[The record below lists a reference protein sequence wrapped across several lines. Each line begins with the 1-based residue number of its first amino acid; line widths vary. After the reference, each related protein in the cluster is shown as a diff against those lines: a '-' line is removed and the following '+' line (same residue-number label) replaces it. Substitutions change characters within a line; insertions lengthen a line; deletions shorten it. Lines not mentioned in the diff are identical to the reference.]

1 MTWTADYAYYAVG
14 RGQLDLAS
22 STALYMGLYL
32 AGSGLSGAG
41 QPSATDRSQNTN
53 LLECNYSGYALANI
67 TGVTLTLDTTAHTAR
82 WKFSPVVFTNL
93 GTSVGTQVAGA
104 WIQLY
109 ASTSTGHILAAFDT
123 SPLFPFS
130 GGGDK
135 VIVAPLTGAIRVR
148 G

>member
-1 MTWTADYAYYAVG
+1 VTWTADFAYYALG

-22 STALYMGLYL
+22 STSLYMGLYL
-32 AGSGLSGAG
+32 VGSGLSGSG
-41 QPSATDRSQNTN
+41 QPSASDRSQNTN
-53 LLECNYSGYALANI
+53 ISECNYANYALTNI

-82 WKFSPVVFTNL
+82 WKFSPVTFTNL
-93 GTSVGTQVAGA
+93 GTSVGTQVGGA
-104 WIQLY
+104 WIQLH
-109 ASTSTGHILAAFDT
+109 ASTTTGHILAAFDT

-135 VIVAPLTGAIRVR
+135 VIVPPVTGAIRLR

>member
-1 MTWTADYAYYAVG
+1 MTYTMDIAYSLLG

-32 AGSGLSGAG
+32 VGSGLSGSG
-41 QPSATDRSQNTN
+41 QPSASDRSQVTSLN
-53 LLECNYSGYALANI
+53 ECNYANYSLQNI
-67 TGVTLTLDTTAHTAR
+67 TGVSLTLDTTAHTAR
-82 WKFSPVVFTNL
+82 WKFSPVTYTNL
-93 GTSVGTQVAGA
+93 GTSVGTQVGGA

-109 ASTSTGHILAAFDT
+109 ASTSTGRILAVFDT

-135 VIVAPLTGAIRVR
+135 VIVPPTGGAIRLR